1 MQRCAWIE
9 ISKPALRYAIK
20 PQTALLPQGY
30 LSYTFNCS
38 VKQILLVWR
47 GFGSV
52 NFSASAVPQQLGE
65 SLHQPT
71 SPGLGCLVGAVRK
84 QESDLVILVGL
95 FQFGTL
101 GKQRLCPAVGS
112 HPCAEQ

>member
-71 SPGLGCLVGAVRK
+71 SPGLGMFGWCCEEAGVRFGDPCGSLPIWDSGEAEAVPGC
-84 QESDLVILVGL
+84 GL
-95 FQFGTL
+95 PSV
-101 GKQRLCPAVGS
+101 C
-112 HPCAEQ
+112 